1 MAVPKKK
8 TSVSRKGLR
17 HAGQH
22 HKEYAKSVV
31 KCPTTGEF
39 TLPHRVSPGGWYKGV
54 KIFKTRAEKAAE
66 AEQEETENTENT
78 EN

>member
-17 HAGQH
+17 RAGQH
-22 HKEYAKSVV
+22 HKLYAKSVI

-39 TLPHRVSPGGWYKGV
+39 TLPHKVSPGGWYKGV
-54 KIFKTRAEKAAE
+54 KIFETKADKAE
-66 AEQEETENTENT
+66 AEENTE
-78 EN
+78 E

>member
-17 HAGQH
+17 RAGQH
-22 HKEYAKSVV
+22 HKLYAKSVI

-54 KIFKTRAEKAAE
+54 KVFETKADREE
-66 AEQEETENTENT
+66 AEENTE
-78 EN
+78 E